1 MTTATMPTQLEAAT
15 ATMTD
20 AELKQSLDAF
30 DADIRS
36 DGKFF
41 NPDYLWKTAADLLQ
55 QTDIKGDA
63 FIVGCAMASLTK
75 VPRYGLRATHAQI
88 ARRAAALKKLF
99 ALADQLGWPRIKSA
113 LEITE

>member
-1 MTTATMPTQLEAAT
+1 MTTAIMPTQLEAAT

-41 NPDYLWKTAADLLQ
+41 NAGYLWKTAADLLQ
-55 QTDIKGDA
+55 QPEIKGDA
-63 FIVGCAMASLTK
+63 FVVGCAMASLTK
-75 VPRYGLRATHAQI
+75 VPRFGVRATHAQI
-88 ARRAAALKKLF
+88 ACRAAALKKIF
-99 ALADQLGWPRIKSA
+99 RLADQVGWPRIMA
-113 LEITE
+113 VLGTE